1 MPENTKKGLTTNS
14 GVQIMRRL
22 AAVRRAA
29 RKAEDAD
36 MRRLWLQ
43 HADYFYDAALQR
55 RREYKRCTS

>member
-1 MPENTKKGLTTNS
+1 MPEFAKKGLETDS
-14 GVQIMRRL
+14 GAEILRRL

-55 RREYKRCTS
+55 RREYRR

>member
-1 MPENTKKGLTTNS
+1 MPESAKKGPTKNS
-14 GVQIMRRL
+14 GVEIMRRL

-43 HADYFYDAALQR
+43 HAIYFYQEWR
-55 RREYKRCTS
+55 RCTS

>member
-1 MPENTKKGLTTNS
+1 MPETTKKELTKNS
-14 GVQIMRRL
+14 GVEIMRRL

-43 HADYFYDAALQR
+43 HAEYFYDAALQR
-55 RREYKRCTS
+55 RREYKRGDY